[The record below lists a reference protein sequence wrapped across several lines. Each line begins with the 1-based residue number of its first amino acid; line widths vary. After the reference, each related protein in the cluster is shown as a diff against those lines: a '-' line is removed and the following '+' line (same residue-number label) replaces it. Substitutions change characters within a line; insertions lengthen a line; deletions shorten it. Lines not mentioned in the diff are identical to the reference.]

1 MAATPPGASTV
12 PGLEAS
18 IGLVEVFRGFEDEVA
33 GKNLAG
39 RVHRQD
45 ALISAPQ
52 ARGAEGRCTA

>member
-39 RVHRQD
+39 RVHR
-45 ALISAPQ
+45 
-52 ARGAEGRCTA
+52 